1 MGHVLM
7 KNRNGL
13 VVDTE
18 TTRVSGQAQRLAAL
32 EMVDGVAN
40 EADLTPL
47 IYATSH
53 TEYSGDGQTYKHRA
67 YIGSVQSRSRDRLN

>member
-32 EMVDGVAN
+32 EMVDGVPTKRIS
-40 EADLTPL
+40 L
-47 IYATSH
+47 
-53 TEYSGDGQTYKHRA
+53 R
-67 YIGSVQSRSRDRLN
+67 